1 MFWTIFWP
9 VFAALVAAFTIS
21 EGLQI
26 CIGFYA
32 HKKNEKLRKEFEEKV
47 ASGEIDPMQMM
58 FGAGGGVPGM
68 GELPPGF
75 PTASGNGEAK
85 SELSHGQYL

>member
-9 VFAALVAAFTIS
+9 VFAALVSAFTIS

-75 PTASGNGEAK
+75 PTASGNGSDK

>member
-9 VFAALVAAFTIS
+9 VFAALVSAFIIS
-21 EGLQI
+21 EGLQL
-26 CIGFYA
+26 CIGLYA

-58 FGAGGGVPGM
+58 FGAGGGLPGV
-68 GELPPGF
+68 GDLPPGL
-75 PTASGNGEAK
+75 PTASGNGEVK
-85 SELSHGQYL
+85 EELSHGQYL